1 MTDFKDFF
9 DYFAGSGFPI
19 TLTVMIMLAVFVF
32 IVLMLYI
39 PVLTRKIFP
48 RFGYAKYSNYL
59 PFDTVYND
67 NTMSLTDGSL
77 IRVYHIKGLQTSMQ
91 DEEQLVAAGVI

>member
-1 MTDFKDFF
+1 MTDFKEFF

-59 PFDTVYND
+59 PFDTSKCGYAKLILFFLKID
-67 NTMSLTDGSL
+67 NAILLASLL
-77 IRVYHIKGLQTSMQ
+77 ACQ
-91 DEEQLVAAGVI
+91 